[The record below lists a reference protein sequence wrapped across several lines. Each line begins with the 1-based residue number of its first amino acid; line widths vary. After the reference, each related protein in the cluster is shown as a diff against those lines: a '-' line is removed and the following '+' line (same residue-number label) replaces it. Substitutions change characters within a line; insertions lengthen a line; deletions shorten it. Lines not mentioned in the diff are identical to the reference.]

1 MPSLGQ
7 VLWFKGGKRAFVAMD
22 EVGGVRQRKGAE
34 SDKSCKWTGW
44 GWIGGKAMVATGFVI
59 LLEHEEIMLCLKSLL
74 LDFLRYYH
82 LSLFLSV
89 IFNKVHKRLF

>member
-1 MPSLGQ
+1 
-7 VLWFKGGKRAFVAMD
+7 
-22 EVGGVRQRKGAE
+22 
-34 SDKSCKWTGW
+34 
-44 GWIGGKAMVATGFVI
+44 MVATGFVI